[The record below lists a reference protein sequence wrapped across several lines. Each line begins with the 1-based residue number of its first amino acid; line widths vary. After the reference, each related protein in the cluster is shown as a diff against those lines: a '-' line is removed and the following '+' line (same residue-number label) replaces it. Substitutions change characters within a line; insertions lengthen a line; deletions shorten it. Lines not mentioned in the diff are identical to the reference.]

1 MKNINDF
8 ELTEKVTVG
17 QARKWMADK
26 DDNSKDGKQG
36 KDSKYNK
43 SDQGNQGKD
52 DQTGDNGG
60 WRRRLSCA
68 AHAPTLKFRS
78 RIVR

>member
-26 DDNSKDGKQG
+26 GD
-36 KDSKYNK
+36 DSKNNLIRNK
-43 SDQGNQGKD
+43 YFPRK
-52 DQTGDNGG
+52 
-60 WRRRLSCA
+60 
-68 AHAPTLKFRS
+68 
-78 RIVR
+78 